1 MKIDINGEQL
11 LSGMNNFNDIF
22 RKVVSCDNIK
32 SHKNQGFT
40 LFQEGTFWEKN
51 TGGLNWP
58 PLSPSLSVVNI

>member
-11 LSGMNNFNDIF
+11 LSDMNNFNEIF

-40 LFQEGTFWEKN
+40 FFKKVHFGKKTQ
-51 TGGLNWP
+51 GG
-58 PLSPSLSVVNI
+58 

>member
-11 LSGMNNFNDIF
+11 LSGMNNFNEIF

-51 TGGLNWP
+51 TGGLN
-58 PLSPSLSVVNI
+58 